1 MGKAWGQFGHCP
13 HLPVNYQ
20 PTDGNLRINIDQQCG
35 DKDPLG
41 TANSTAR
48 LFSAHVRP
56 PQGILTLC
64 LDSIDLTVAI
74 FEIKTCA
81 MARKRQKREA
91 TCQITKSNVT
101 EPSLGHNHS
110 YPEETCVLGSGAY
123 PAPENDQPKVVSNT
137 QCSPKT
143 SDVESIENPGKRNR
157 AITLSVIPTL
167 RIADCMSSEPTQL
180 VNFTDAVLRFS
191 VSLTT
196 KGSVSVSKIKASTFI
211 YGLSD
216 IAPALWRT
224 GYLSVCEISYII
236 ERTGLRHH

>member
-48 LFSAHVRP
+48 LFSAHLRP
-56 PQGILTLC
+56 PKGILTLS
-64 LDSIDLTVAI
+64 LDSVDLTVAI
-74 FEIKTCA
+74 FEVKNRA
-81 MARKRQKREA
+81 MVRKRQKREA
-91 TCQITKSNVT
+91 TCQITRSNAN
-101 EPSLGHNHS
+101 EPSLGHIHS
-110 YPEETCVLGSGAY
+110 YSEETCGLGSGAY

-137 QCSPKT
+137 QRSPKI
-143 SDVESIENPGKRNR
+143 SDVESIENSGKRNR
-157 AITLSVIPTL
+157 AVTVSVIPTL
-167 RIADCMSSEPTQL
+167 RIADCMLSEPTQL
-180 VNFTDAVLRFS
+180 ANLTDAVLRFS
-191 VSLTT
+191 VSLTA

-216 IAPALWRT
+216 IAPVLWRT

-236 ERTGLRHH
+236 ERTGLRHY